1 MTHRLFTTLAAWLLA
16 LAAAAPFAAHAAD
29 KLQPYVLAYT
39 ASGPLDGETA
49 SVRRRLSE
57 AGFTI
62 VGEYSPYPG
71 AQVVG
76 ITHPDLLDTA
86 ARSVHGAFGAA
97 IHVSLTEAGGA
108 LQVAYLNP
116 AYVAAA
122 YRLENDLS
130 GVTALLV
137 RTLGAQE
144 VFGAGEGRRVKDL
157 HDYRYMIGME
167 SFEDPYR
174 LGRHASHAEAV
185 RTVEANL
192 QKGVGGAALVYRIDI
207 PAKEQTLFG
216 VSRAQVEDPRANDK
230 HILADTVDQKF
241 EIKTTAYLPYQL
253 LVDGPEIVAPHMRF
267 RMAVWHPEL
276 TMGTFGKLISSPG
289 AIEELLR
296 KVAGAKSVH
305 RF

>member
-16 LAAAAPFAAHAAD
+16 LAAAPFATHAAD

-39 ASGPLDGETA
+39 APAPPDTEAA
-49 SVRRRLSE
+49 SVKRKLSE
-57 AGFTI
+57 AGFTV

-76 ITHPDLLDTA
+76 ITHPDLLDAA

-116 AYVAAA
+116 AYIAAA
-122 YRLENDLS
+122 YRLQNDLS
-130 GVTALLV
+130 SVTALLAQ
-137 RTLGAQE
+137 TLGAQQL
-144 VFGAGEGRRVKDL
+144 FGAGEGRRVKDL

-174 LGRHASHAEAV
+174 LGTHASHAEAV
-185 RTVEANL
+185 GTVEANL
-192 QKGVGGAALVYRIDI
+192 QRGVGGAALVYRVDI

-230 HILADTVDQKF
+230 HILADTVDRKF
-241 EIKTTAYLPYQL
+241 EIKTTAYLPYQI
-253 LVDGPEIVAPHMRF
+253 LVDGPDVVAPHMRF

-296 KVAGAKSVH
+296 RIAGAKSTH